1 MPLAAERLA
10 SDTGIK
16 VIEQVYFWGAFGIT
30 VQTIKEYVDLE
41 LFAQSRKIELAIKN
55 HSCAEALAWCKENG
69 SSLKKIK
76 VYLCIA
82 LDSRNKST
90 RNIAKSLMHD
100 VRAL

>member
-1 MPLAAERLA
+1 M
-10 SDTGIK
+10 
-16 VIEQVYFWGAFGIT
+16 IEM
-30 VQTIKEYVDLE
+30 IKEYVDLE

-76 VYLCIA
+76 VYFSIA

-90 RNIAKSLMHD
+90 RNIAKSLMYD
-100 VRAL
+100 VRALWSSVFDSKNSLNLCAREI